1 MHTQRVFTRLPLLFL
16 ALLSIL
22 AVDSAGAAGH
32 EEPQVASRFIVSVDA
47 VSDFAYKDS
56 GVFNTPAGAA
66 DPGPALPGDAYQ
78 WTFDGG
84 PGDRLS
90 FATMLVQSNDWFF
103 APDELGIPLYDAN
116 GQATSGDVTRYVK
129 LWDAG
134 TEGDETPGQGSHQA
148 PRQSGPDSGPAD
160 PNNQVRQVLSA
171 DLPAVDELVQVSLQ
185 PLGGSRFMLRIDDI
199 SGNSS
204 LPTPLAPGVGVV
216 HTSSAPLFANG
227 TEDWGL
233 GLKALAEDGDPS
245 ALGAYLAARTG
256 VNTPLAP
263 VAYTVQPAAGAL
275 FSAGKAASA
284 GLESL
289 AEDGSPVA
297 LVAGLGDTNSGAAA
311 IPHGAGGPGPILPP
325 AGNYSFEITAGP
337 GDGLS
342 LATMFVQSNDW
353 FFALDGVPLFD
364 SSGRPIEGDLTQAAR
379 LWDAGTEVDQTAGF
393 GSNQA
398 PRQAGPNTGPAQG
411 SVVKQVADPA
421 FANPGDFIHIT
432 ITPLN

>member
-1 MHTQRVFTRLPLLFL
+1 MHNQKVFTRLPLFFL
-16 ALLSIL
+16 ALFSIL
-22 AVDSAGAAGH
+22 AVGSAGAAGH
-32 EEPQVASRFIVSVDA
+32 EEPQLASRFIVSVDA

-56 GVFNTPAGAA
+56 GVFNTPVGAA
-66 DPGPALPGDAYQ
+66 GPGPALPDDAYQ

-84 PGDRLS
+84 SGDRLS
-90 FATMLVQSNDWFF
+90 FATMLVQSNDWFL

-116 GQATSGDVTRYVK
+116 GQATSGDVTHYVK

-134 TEGDETPGQGSHQA
+134 TEGDEPPGQGSHQA

-171 DLPAVDELVQVSLQ
+171 DLPSVDELVRVSLQ
-185 PLGGSRFMLRIDDI
+185 PLGSSRFMLRIDDV

-204 LPTPLAPGVGVV
+204 LPTPLAPGVGIV
-216 HTSSAPLFANG
+216 HTSPAPLFANG
-227 TEDWGL
+227 LADRGL
-233 GLKALAEDGDPS
+233 GLEALAEDGNPS
-245 ALGAYLAARTG
+245 ALGATLAAWTG
-256 VNTPLAP
+256 TNTPLAP
-263 VAYTVQPAAGAL
+263 VAYTVQPKAGAL
-275 FSAGKAASA
+275 FSAGQAASA
-284 GLESL
+284 GLQSL

-297 LVAGLGDTNSGAAA
+297 LVGELAATNSGAAA
-311 IPHGAGGPGPILPP
+311 IPHGANGPGPILPP
-325 AGNYSFEITAGP
+325 AGNYSFEITAGA
-337 GDGLS
+337 GDRLS

-379 LWDAGTEVDQTAGF
+379 LWDAGTEVDQPVGF
-393 GSNQA
+393 GANQA

-432 ITPLN
+432 ITPLD